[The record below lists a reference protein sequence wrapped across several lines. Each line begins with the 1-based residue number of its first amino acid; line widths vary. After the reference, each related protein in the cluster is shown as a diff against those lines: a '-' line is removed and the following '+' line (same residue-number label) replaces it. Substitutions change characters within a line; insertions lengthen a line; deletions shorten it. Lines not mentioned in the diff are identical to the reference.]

1 MPEIIKRI
9 LTSIFLLILLY
20 ILINNTVLLTI
31 GLFFILIELFNEFN
45 SMMKKIFYKK
55 NEKFKLF
62 FFLTLINFYLIIF
75 GLTIFITLES
85 SNNLHKIYLLMI
97 ISICICTD
105 IGGYCFGKLFKG
117 KKLTKISP
125 NKTYSGAIGSYISA
139 LLIPT
144 VLFKNLISI
153 EIIFFVVF
161 IVSTISQI
169 GDLLISYFKR
179 KANLK
184 DTGFILP
191 GHGGLLDRFDGM
203 IFAIPSG
210 ILLLLYIL
218 WLKI

>member
-75 GLTIFITLES
+75 GLIIFITLES
-85 SNNLHKIYLLMI
+85 GNNLYKIYLLMI

-169 GDLLISYFKR
+169 GDLFISYFKR

-203 IFAIPSG
+203 IFAIPFG
-210 ILLLLYIL
+210 ILLLYIL
-218 WLKI
+218 

>member
-45 SMMKKIFYKK
+45 NIMKKIFHKK

-75 GLTIFITLES
+75 GLIIFITLES
-85 SNNLHKIYLLMI
+85 GNNLYKIYLLMI

-169 GDLLISYFKR
+169 GDLFISYFKR

-210 ILLLLYIL
+210 ILLLYIL
-218 WLKI
+218 

>member
-20 ILINNTVLLTI
+20 ISINNTVLLTI

-75 GLTIFITLES
+75 GLTIFIILES
-85 SNNLHKIYLLMI
+85 SNNLYKIYLLMI

-169 GDLLISYFKR
+169 GDLFISYFKR

-210 ILLLLYIL
+210 ILLLYIL
-218 WLKI
+218 

>member
-210 ILLLLYIL
+210 ILLLYIL
-218 WLKI
+218 

>member
-45 SMMKKIFYKK
+45 TIMKKIFYKK

-62 FFLTLINFYLIIF
+62 IFLTLINFYLIIF
-75 GLTIFITLES
+75 GLTIFILLES
-85 SNNLHKIYLLMI
+85 SNNLYKIYLLMI

-169 GDLLISYFKR
+169 GDLFISYFKR

-210 ILLLLYIL
+210 ILLLYIL
-218 WLKI
+218 

>member
-1 MPEIIKRI
+1 MPEIIKRV
-9 LTSIFLLILLY
+9 LTSIFLLIFLY

-75 GLTIFITLES
+75 GLTIFIILES
-85 SNNLHKIYLLMI
+85 SNNLYKIYLLMI
-97 ISICICTD
+97 ISICVCTD

-125 NKTYSGAIGSYISA
+125 NKTYSGAIGSYIFA

-144 VLFKNLISI
+144 ILFKDLISI

-169 GDLLISYFKR
+169 GDLFISYFKR

-210 ILLLLYIL
+210 ILLLYIL
-218 WLKI
+218 

>member
-9 LTSIFLLILLY
+9 LTSIFLLIFLY

-105 IGGYCFGKLFKG
+105 IGGYCFGKIFKG

-210 ILLLLYIL
+210 ILLLYIL

>member
-1 MPEIIKRI
+1 MPEILKRI
-9 LTSIFLLILLY
+9 LTSILLLILLY
-20 ILINNTVLLTI
+20 ILINNTILLTI

-45 SMMKKIFYKK
+45 SMMKKIFYKN

-62 FFLTLINFYLIIF
+62 FLLTLTNFYLIIL

-85 SNNLHKIYLLMI
+85 SNSLYKIYLLMI
-97 ISICICTD
+97 ISICISTD

-125 NKTYSGAIGSYISA
+125 NKTYSGAIGSYIFA
-139 LLIPT
+139 LLIP
-144 VLFKNLISI
+144 VILFKNLISVD
-153 EIIFFVVF
+153 IIFLVVF

-169 GDLLISYFKR
+169 GDLFISYFKR
-179 KANLK
+179 KANIK
-184 DTGFILP
+184 DTGILLP

-210 ILLLLYIL
+210 LLLLLYIL
-218 WLKI
+218 

>member
-45 SMMKKIFYKK
+45 TIMKKIFYKK

-85 SNNLHKIYLLMI
+85 SNNLYKIYLLMI

-169 GDLLISYFKR
+169 GDLFISYFKR

>member
-1 MPEIIKRI
+1 MPEIIKRV

-45 SMMKKIFYKK
+45 TIMKKIFYKK

-85 SNNLHKIYLLMI
+85 GNNLYKIYLLMI
-97 ISICICTD
+97 ISICVCTD

-125 NKTYSGAIGSYISA
+125 NKTYSGAIGSYIFA

-144 VLFKNLISI
+144 ILFKDLISI

-169 GDLLISYFKR
+169 GDLFISYFKR

-210 ILLLLYIL
+210 ILLLYIL

>member
-31 GLFFILIELFNEFN
+31 GLFFMLIELFNEFN

-169 GDLLISYFKR
+169 GDLFISYFKR

-210 ILLLLYIL
+210 ILLLYIL
-218 WLKI
+218 

>member
-31 GLFFILIELFNEFN
+31 GLFFMLIELFNEFN

-75 GLTIFITLES
+75 GLTIFIILES
-85 SNNLHKIYLLMI
+85 SNNLYKIYLLMI

-169 GDLLISYFKR
+169 GDLFISYFKR

-210 ILLLLYIL
+210 ILLLYIL

>member
-1 MPEIIKRI
+1 MPEIIKRV
-9 LTSIFLLILLY
+9 LTSIFLLIFLY
-20 ILINNTVLLTI
+20 ILINNIVLLTI

-45 SMMKKIFYKK
+45 TIMKKIFYKK

-85 SNNLHKIYLLMI
+85 GNNLYKIYLLMI
-97 ISICICTD
+97 ISICVCTD

-125 NKTYSGAIGSYISA
+125 NKTYSGAIGSYIFA

-144 VLFKNLISI
+144 ILFKDLISI

-169 GDLLISYFKR
+169 GDLFISYFKR

-210 ILLLLYIL
+210 LLLLLYVL
-218 WLKI
+218 

>member
-1 MPEIIKRI
+1 MPEIIKRV
-9 LTSIFLLILLY
+9 LTSIFLLIFLY

-85 SNNLHKIYLLMI
+85 GNNLYKIYLLMI
-97 ISICICTD
+97 ISICVCTD
-105 IGGYCFGKLFKG
+105 IGGYCFGKFFKG

-144 VLFKNLISI
+144 NLYKDLKSK

-169 GDLLISYFKR
+169 GDLFISYFKR

-210 ILLLLYIL
+210 ILLLYIL
-218 WLKI
+218 

>member
-31 GLFFILIELFNEFN
+31 GLFFMLIELFNEFN

-218 WLKI
+218 

>member
-31 GLFFILIELFNEFN
+31 GLFFMLIELFNEFN

-169 GDLLISYFKR
+169 GDLFISYFKR

-210 ILLLLYIL
+210 LLLLLYVL
-218 WLKI
+218 

>member
-1 MPEIIKRI
+1 MPEIIKRV
-9 LTSIFLLILLY
+9 LTSIFLLIFLY

-31 GLFFILIELFNEFN
+31 GLFFMLIELFNEFN

-85 SNNLHKIYLLMI
+85 GNNLYKIYLLMI
-97 ISICICTD
+97 ISICVCTD

-125 NKTYSGAIGSYISA
+125 NKTYSGAIGSYIFA

-144 VLFKNLISI
+144 ILFKDLISI

-169 GDLLISYFKR
+169 GDLFISYFKR

-210 ILLLLYIL
+210 ILLLYIL
-218 WLKI
+218 

>member
-31 GLFFILIELFNEFN
+31 GLFFMLIELFNEFN

-75 GLTIFITLES
+75 GLTIFIILES
-85 SNNLHKIYLLMI
+85 SNNLYKIYLLMI

-169 GDLLISYFKR
+169 GDLFISYFKR

-210 ILLLLYIL
+210 ILLLYIL
-218 WLKI
+218 

>member
-45 SMMKKIFYKK
+45 TIMKKIFYKK

-75 GLTIFITLES
+75 GLTIFIILES
-85 SNNLHKIYLLMI
+85 SNNLYKIYLLMI

-210 ILLLLYIL
+210 ILLLYIL